1 MNCSIAEETIS
12 CVGNRQLGVVTVT
25 LTLVSFGFGTL
36 LLAKFWLGPA
46 DSC

>member
-25 LTLVSFGFGTL
+25 LTLVSFGTL